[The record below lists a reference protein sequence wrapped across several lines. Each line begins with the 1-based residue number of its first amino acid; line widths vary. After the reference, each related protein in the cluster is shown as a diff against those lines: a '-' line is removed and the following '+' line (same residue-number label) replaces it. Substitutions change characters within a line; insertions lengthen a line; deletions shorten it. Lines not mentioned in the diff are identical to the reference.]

1 MGYFAGYHYLETE
14 FVFFFNLMNKGK
26 VVTLGEVMLRFST
39 QAFSRFTQ
47 ATAFDVTYAGAE
59 ANVAASVARFGIA
72 SAHVTRFPDNDL
84 GQAATEAL
92 KRHGV
97 DTSAIV
103 YGEERMGLYFLEN
116 GAMQRASRIIYDR
129 FDSAFAH
136 IKPGMVDWERIL
148 DGATWFHWTGITP
161 AISQGAADVCLEAIS
176 IARRKG
182 LTISGDINY
191 RRNLWQYGKTAR
203 DIMPALIEKCDVVI
217 AGITDMDNCASVTGE
232 SFEKACVKF
241 RERFENVK
249 KIATTDRVSVSSSH
263 NRITAQLWNGK
274 LLTSRAYELTHIVD
288 RVGSGDAFMAGFVY
302 ASLQGKDDQ
311 QALEFATAACALK
324 HSIEGDVNLVTVDE
338 VEFLVKGE
346 NVGKLLR

>member
-1 MGYFAGYHYLETE
+1 MS
-14 FVFFFNLMNKGK
+14 KGK

-39 QAFSRFTQ
+39 QSFSRFTQ

-59 ANVAASVARFGIA
+59 ANVAASVARFGIP

-84 GQAATEAL
+84 GHAATETL

-97 DTSAIV
+97 DTGSIL

-116 GAMQRASRIIYDR
+116 GSMQRASRIIYDR

-136 IKPGMVDWERIL
+136 IKPGMVDWGKAL
-148 DGATWFHWTGITP
+148 KDATWFHWTGITP
-161 AISQGAADVCLEAIS
+161 AISQGAADVCLEAVTA
-176 IARRKG
+176 ARRNG

-203 DIMPALIEKCDVVI
+203 DIMPALIEKCDVII
-217 AGITDMDNCASVTGE
+217 AGITDMENCASVTGKT
-232 SFEKACVKF
+232 FEEACVNF
-241 RERFENVK
+241 TRRFGNVK
-249 KIATTDRVSVSSSH
+249 KVSTTNRVSVSSSH
-263 NRITAQLWNGK
+263 NTISATLWNGK
-274 LLTSRAYELTHIVD
+274 LLTSREYELTHIVD
-288 RVGSGDAFMAGFVY
+288 RVGSGDAFMAGLVY
-302 ASLQGKDDQ
+302 GALNGMEDQ
-311 QALEFATAACALK
+311 HALEFAIAACALK
-324 HSIEGDVNLVTVDE
+324 HSVEGDVNLVTAEE